1 MIDISPP
8 QLAAPLVATT
18 ALLAMLWA
26 ARQPRSR
33 RLLGPAADFWEFAR
47 RLVLPLLDRLLRRRV
62 PGQHYAAYTLSLDE
76 VVGTIDATPE
86 EVEQLLW
93 DAGFRRMPLAALKD
107 LPDGRV
113 ERGSWAYR
121 DSLLAS
127 KQVHVMLFSAG
138 EGQTLV
144 AAHQETNALSPF
156 RALEHYRGI
165 GYDVPAGEREVR
177 RRLDEG
183 VWLEG

>member
-1 MIDISPP
+1 MFDIAST
-8 QLAAPLVATT
+8 QIAAPLVATT
-18 ALLAMLWA
+18 ALLTMLWV

-47 RLVLPLLDRLLRRRV
+47 RLVLPLLDRLLRRHA
-62 PGQHYAAYTLSLDE
+62 PSQHYAAYQLSLDE
-76 VVGTIDATPE
+76 LVGTIDATPE

-107 LPDGRV
+107 LPDDRV

-121 DSLLAS
+121 DSLLADR
-127 KQVHVMLFSAG
+127 QLHVMLFATS

-144 AAHQETNALSPF
+144 AAHQEANALNP
-156 RALEHYRGI
+156 AVAMDHYRGR
-165 GYDVPAGEREVR
+165 GYDVPAGERAVR
-177 RRLDEG
+177 ERLDEG
-183 VWLEG
+183 VWSDQ